1 MKRYE
6 TFEKKYGPTMEGDSV
21 KLFET
26 SGEDFEKIRSINTR
40 KVWTLLD
47 CDGRLILC
55 AGIHFVNRMYYVT
68 TERPWANS
76 MECFSY

>member
-6 TFEKKYGPTMEGDSV
+6 TFEKKYCPIMEGDNV

-26 SGEDFEKIRSINTR
+26 SGGDYEKIRSMNVR

-55 AGIHFVNRMYYVT
+55 ASIAKGSGAIGISN
-68 TERPWANS
+68 A
-76 MECFSY
+76 

>member
-6 TFEKKYGPTMEGDSV
+6 TFEKKYAPTMDGESV

-26 SGEDFEKIRSINTR
+26 SGRDMEKICTYDNKR
-40 KVWTLLD
+40 VWTLLD

-55 AGIHFVNRMYYVT
+55 AGIHFVNRLYYVT
-68 TERPWANS
+68 TERPWESGLEA
-76 MECFSY
+76 FSY